1 MIIMRAVFSVIAG
14 MLMLATL
21 ISPSASAK
29 SLNSVM
35 GEWHGVYVSAGGGDV
50 NAFTLTFEG
59 SPSSLTGSVV
69 ELNAFG
75 DSNQALFLTS
85 DLYGSLSGRTVSF
98 TKVYDG
104 SGGVSHSVVYE
115 GTLSGDGRR
124 IQGTYYLNGAAAGRF
139 ELAR

>member
-1 MIIMRAVFSVIAG
+1 MRTIFSVVAG
-14 MLMLATL
+14 FLMLVSL
-21 ISPSASAK
+21 ISTPASAK
-29 SLNSVM
+29 SLNNIT
-35 GEWHGVYVSAGGGDV
+35 GEWHGVYVSSGGSDV
-50 NAFTLTFEG
+50 NTFTLTFEG
-59 SPSSLTGSVV
+59 SSSSLTGSVV

-104 SGGVSHSVVYE
+104 SGGVSHSVAYE
-115 GTLSGDGRR
+115 GTLSSDGRR
-124 IQGTYYLNGAAAGRF
+124 IQGTYYLNGAEAGRF